1 MKARKIGWWTTVG
14 KGRRWQETPETAEW
28 R

>member
-14 KGRRWQETPETAEW
+14 KGRRWQETLKTAEW